1 MAEIR
6 IEQKRRGLG
15 WLWLLLALIIVA
27 VLAWYFLY
35 PGRTAPAPATGAP
48 PTTGATPPLERRA
61 LGQVALAGAEMG
73 RRVALRWDYLGGRNG
88 EQG

>member
-6 IEQKRRGLG
+6 IERKGRGLG

-35 PGRTAPAPATGAP
+35 PGRTSTAPASAP
-48 PTTGATPPLERRA
+48 PTTGSSNRAAPPIYGVAA
-61 LGQVALAGAEMG
+61 LSRSVSGIQMSASP
-73 RRVALRWDYLGGRNG
+73 GGSHG